1 MFNFLN
7 NISAKEVVVLVV
19 IVVVLI
25 IFFGK
30 KGVVGIGKSS
40 GETFKEIKKIKKN
53 FTDATK
59 DDESDS

>member
-7 NISAKEVVVLVV
+7 NISPKELIVLVV
-19 IVVVLI
+19 IIVVLI

-30 KGVVGIGKSS
+30 RAVVGMGKSS
-40 GETFKEIKKIKKN
+40 GETFREIKKIKKN

-59 DDESDS
+59 DDDA